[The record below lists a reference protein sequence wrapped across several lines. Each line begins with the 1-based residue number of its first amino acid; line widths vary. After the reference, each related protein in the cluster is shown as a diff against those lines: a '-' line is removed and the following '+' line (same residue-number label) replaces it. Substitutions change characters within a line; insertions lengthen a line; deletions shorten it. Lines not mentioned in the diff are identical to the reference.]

1 MGLFGGDD
9 NMQRFVMRE
18 KLLSIG
24 DDYWIEDADG
34 NKAFKVDGKAMR
46 LRDTFKLEDANGN
59 EVAEIQERK
68 LSIRGKMNIERGGKD
83 LASVHKALI
92 GIRDRFDIDL
102 EGGGELK
109 AKGNFLDHQYEIKR
123 DGDVIAEIS
132 KKWVRVRETY
142 GVSIAPGADV
152 ALMLAITV
160 AIDTLSEVVPD

>member
-1 MGLFGGDD
+1 MGLFGDD

-46 LRDTFKLEDANGN
+46 VRDTFKLEDTNGN

-83 LASVHKALI
+83 IATVHKALI
-92 GIRDRFDIDL
+92 GLRDRFDINL
-102 EGGGELK
+102 EAGGELK

-123 DGDVIAEIS
+123 DGDAIAEIS

-142 GVSIAPGADV
+142 GVAIAPGADV
-152 ALMLAITV
+152 ALILAITV
-160 AIDTLSEVVPD
+160 AIDSLSEIVPD